1 MDFDF
6 ITDEKFRKILKRDFE
21 ELNKCLDAKASK
33 SVLILSGSI
42 IESILTDYF
51 SNFPPS
57 GLNPKKV
64 LNMELAPLIDL
75 AFENKLISQS
85 TKDLST
91 VIKNFRNLI
100 HPGREIRKNEKFD
113 FDSAIVAKSLLNI
126 VLKEIKE
133 NYINNIGHTAID
145 IISKLE
151 NDSISQP
158 IFEKI
163 ISKIHKSEKVKLYN
177 LLVEYDL
184 KENNFPSQL
193 TEPKKYISIIKS
205 QVDREVIIHQ
215 LMKLVNKIEMGEKWE
230 VMTYFYLLYDDLNYL
245 DENNIEL
252 ILLYV
257 LNVMTE
263 STQNEQE
270 MENYV
275 NRRLFSIFG
284 TFLITEEIKKEFFTL
299 LCNIVN
305 RHAKKDYVYYAAYD
319 QLINSVDSDKK
330 EKTKEFIIKTTSSYT
345 SDKFYKGYNNGD
357 YLPF

>member
-1 MDFDF
+1 MNFDF
-6 ITDEKFRKILKRDFE
+6 ITDEKFKAILTRDFE
-21 ELNKCLDAKASK
+21 ELNKCIDAKASK

-57 GLNPKKV
+57 GVNSKKV
-64 LNMELAPLIDL
+64 LSMELAALIDL
-75 AFENKLISQS
+75 AFDNKLISQS

-113 FDSAIVAKSLLNI
+113 FNSAIVAKSLLNI

-133 NYINNIGHTAID
+133 NYITNIGHTALD

-151 NDSISQP
+151 NDAISQP

-177 LLVEYDL
+177 MLVEYNL
-184 KENNFPSQL
+184 KDNIYSSQL
-193 TEPKKYISIIKS
+193 TEPKKYISILKS
-205 QVDREVIIHQ
+205 QVDREVVLHQ

-230 VMTYFYLLYDDLNYL
+230 VMTYFYLLYDDINYL
-245 DENNIEL
+245 DESNIDL

-257 LNVMTE
+257 LNVLTE
-263 STQNEQE
+263 STQNVQE
-270 MENYV
+270 IEKYV
-275 NRRLFSIFG
+275 DKRLFSIFG
-284 TFLITEEIKKEFFTL
+284 IYLTTEEVKKEFFTL
-299 LCNIVN
+299 LSNIVN
-305 RHAKKDYVYYAAYD
+305 RHTKKEYVYFAAYD
-319 QLINSVDSDKK
+319 QLINSVDTDKK
-330 EKTKEFIIKTTSSYT
+330 EKTKEFIIKTTSSYYT
-345 SDKFYKGYNNGD
+345 DKFYKGYNDGD

>member
-1 MDFDF
+1 
-6 ITDEKFRKILKRDFE
+6 
-21 ELNKCLDAKASK
+21 
-33 SVLILSGSI
+33 
-42 IESILTDYF
+42 
-51 SNFPPS
+51 
-57 GLNPKKV
+57 
-64 LNMELAPLIDL
+64 MELVALIDL
-75 AFENKLISQS
+75 AFNNKLISQS

-133 NYINNIGHTAID
+133 NYISNIGHTALD
-145 IISKLE
+145 IIAKLE
-151 NDSISQP
+151 FDAISQT

-177 LLVEYDL
+177 LLVEYNL
-184 KENNFPSQL
+184 KDNSYPTQL
-193 TEPKKYISIIKS
+193 TEPKIYITILKT
-205 QVDREVIIHQ
+205 QVDREVVLHQ

-245 DENNIEL
+245 EESNIEL

-257 LNVMTE
+257 LNVMSE
-263 STQNEQE
+263 STLNVQE
-270 MENYV
+270 FENYV

-284 TFLITEEIKKEFFTL
+284 TYLITEDIKKEFFTL
-299 LCNIVN
+299 LGNIVN
-305 RHAKKDYVYYAAYD
+305 RHGYKDYVYFAAYD
-319 QLINSVDSDKK
+319 QLINSVDNDKK
-330 EKTKEFIIKTTSSYT
+330 EKIKEFIIKTTSIYASEQ
-345 SDKFYKGYNNGD
+345 FYKAYNNGD

>member
-6 ITDEKFRKILKRDFE
+6 ITDDKFRTILIRDFE

-51 SNFPPS
+51 SNFPPA

-64 LNMELAPLIDL
+64 LNMELVALINL

-133 NYINNIGHTAID
+133 NYITNIGHTAID

-158 IFEKI
+158 IFDKI

-177 LLVEYDL
+177 LLVEYNL
-184 KENNFPSQL
+184 EEKTYPTKL
-193 TEPKKYISIIKS
+193 TDPKKYISILKS
-205 QVDREVIIHQ
+205 QVDREIVLHQ
-215 LMKLVNKIEMGEKWE
+215 LMKLVNKIEIGEKWE
-230 VMTYFYLLYDDLNYL
+230 VMTYFYLLYDELKYL
-245 DENNIEL
+245 DDNNIEF

-257 LNVMTE
+257 LNVMAE
-263 STQNEQE
+263 STRDEQE
-270 MENYV
+270 IGYYV
-275 NRRLFSIFG
+275 DQRLFSIFG
-284 TFLITEEIKKEFFTL
+284 AYLIKEEILKEFISL
-299 LCNIVN
+299 LSNIVN
-305 RHAKKDYVYYAAYD
+305 RHTKNEYVYFAAYD
-319 QLINSVDSDKK
+319 QLINSVDTDIK
-330 EKTKEFIIKTTSSYT
+330 EKIKEFIIKTTSSYT
-345 SDKFYKGYNNGD
+345 SNKFYSGYNDGD

>member
-6 ITDEKFRKILKRDFE
+6 IADEKFRKILIRDFE

-51 SNFPPS
+51 SNFPPNE
-57 GLNPKKV
+57 LNPKKV
-64 LNMELAPLIDL
+64 LNMELAVLIDL
-75 AFENKLISQS
+75 AFDNKLISQS
-85 TKDLST
+85 ARDLST

-126 VLKEIKE
+126 ILKEIKE
-133 NYINNIGHTAID
+133 NYIANIGHTALD

-151 NDSISQP
+151 NDAISQP

-163 ISKIHKSEKVKLYN
+163 ISKIHKSEKVKLYI
-177 LLVEYDL
+177 LLVEYNL
-184 KENNFPSQL
+184 KDTTYTTQL
-193 TEPKKYISIIKS
+193 TDPKKYISILKS
-205 QVDREVIIHQ
+205 QVDREVVLHQ

-230 VMTYFYLLYDDLNYL
+230 VMTYFYLLHDDLNYL
-245 DENNIEL
+245 DDSNIEL

-263 STQNEQE
+263 STKNEQE
-270 MENYV
+270 IENYV
-275 NRRLFSIFG
+275 HKRLFSIFG
-284 TFLITEEIKKEFFTL
+284 TYLISDEIETEFFIL
-299 LCNIVN
+299 ICNIVT
-305 RHAKKDYVYYAAYD
+305 RHLRRDYVYFAAYD
-319 QLINSVDSDKK
+319 QLINSVDADRK
-330 EKTKEFIIKTTSSYT
+330 EKITQFVAKTISSYS
-345 SDKFYKGYNNGD
+345 SDIFYKGYNNGD